1 MLVSGA
7 LPPPIGGVQAFYKS
21 LLNSSLPDRVDLCFV
36 RTSSQERV
44 LASSGRMTISNLV
57 SAVADCARF
66 ARAVLTHRPQISHI
80 ATAFGLSF
88 VKHGVCVMI
97 ARSAGGRV
105 LLHPH
110 CSLSALYVG
119 RPGWWRWLIRRIIG
133 WTDGIVALSSEWDQL
148 RSIVPGCR
156 IYHLPNAID
165 LTPYRGI
172 AEERVSHVGES
183 TPLAVLYLGYVGK
196 AKGSFDLLEAAR
208 EVRSRGVDASFD
220 LVGDELTSGE
230 YEQLRKRVDES
241 GLNGHVRL
249 HAAAYGSDKIAF
261 LRKADVFVYPS
272 YHEGMPIAVL
282 EAMACGLPVVATRV
296 GGLPDLV
303 TDGANGLLVEPGK
316 PDQLATALQKI
327 FLENGLRR
335 PMQRKSR
342 EIAFERYDIE
352 QRVAQLVDIYKAAL
366 SEG

>member
-1 MLVSGA
+1 
-7 LPPPIGGVQAFYKS
+7 
-21 LLNSSLPDRVDLCFV
+21 
-36 RTSSQERV
+36 
-44 LASSGRMTISNLV
+44 
-57 SAVADCARF
+57 
-66 ARAVLTHRPQISHI
+66 
-80 ATAFGLSF
+80 
-88 VKHGVCVMI
+88 
-97 ARSAGGRV
+97 
-105 LLHPH
+105 
-110 CSLSALYVG
+110 
-119 RPGWWRWLIRRIIG
+119 
-133 WTDGIVALSSEWDQL
+133 
-148 RSIVPGCR
+148 
-156 IYHLPNAID
+156 
-165 LTPYRGI
+165 
-172 AEERVSHVGES
+172 
-183 TPLAVLYLGYVGK
+183 VGK